1 MSMLKRIVAPLVL
14 VTALACTGPVLAADP
29 TPHQIYEVFR
39 QGHLE
44 EAQQMINQV
53 LRDHP
58 DSAQAHYIEAQIAAK
73 MSNFQQARAELAK
86 AQQLDPS
93 SGFATPQALAAL
105 QRELAHSNGSGYT
118 QQGQG
123 YRTAPYVREQ
133 HHSSFGY
140 WPIILLVIAGVVIGW
155 ALLSRRNPPQYGG
168 YAQYPGGV
176 PPAGGPGAG
185 YGVPPG
191 YGPAGYGPPMGG
203 GLGSGIVGGLASGL
217 AIGAGVAAGEEL
229 VHHWIDRDGNRVE
242 GSPPPGYVPPAQDDN
257 PNSGGNDF
265 GVSDGNSWDS
275 GGGGGDFGT
284 SDSGGGGDNWT

>member
-1 MSMLKRIVAPLVL
+1 MLTLKRIVASLVL
-14 VTALACTGPVLAADP
+14 ATALACAGPVLAADP
-29 TPHQIYEVFR
+29 TVHQVYEAAR
-39 QGHLE
+39 AGHFE
-44 EAQQMINQV
+44 EAQQMMNQV

-58 DSAQAHYIEAQIAAK
+58 DSAEAHYVEAQLSAK
-73 MSNFQQARAELAK
+73 MGNFPQARAELAK

-93 SGFATPQALAAL
+93 GAFAKPESLASL
-105 QRELAHSNGSGYT
+105 QRELARGSNS
-118 QQGQG
+118 G

-168 YAQYPGGV
+168 YPQYPGGV
-176 PPAGGPGAG
+176 PPAGGPGGG

-203 GLGSGIVGGLASGL
+203 GGMGSGIVGGLASGL

-242 GSPPPGYVPPAQDDN
+242 GQPPPGYVPPPDDN
-257 PNSGGNDF
+257 PNMGGNDC
-265 GVSDGNSWDS
+265 GVSDNDSWDS
-275 GGGGGDFGT
+275 GGGSGDFGT
-284 SDSGGGGDNWT
+284 GGGGGGDDWT